1 MENEQL
7 DLAFGYVQHTS
18 KNIFLTGKAGTGK
31 TTFLHQLKK
40 NTPKRMAIV
49 APTGVAAMNAGGVT
63 IHSFFQLPFGPYIP
77 QTPQNTRPSSLQRQ
91 FNKDKI
97 NLIKSLDLLVIDEI
111 SMVRADT
118 LDSIDEVLRRYKD
131 PNQPFGGVQLL
142 MIGDLHQLSPV
153 IKDDEWQL
161 LQSYYPN
168 IYFFSSLALNKTSPV
183 SIELKHIYRQSDTH
197 FIDLLNA
204 IRNNQITTE
213 VLDKLNERYIPDFS
227 PHDDEGYI
235 TLTTHNQ
242 TAQSINDQK
251 LVGVKQPSKF
261 FKADIKGDFD
271 ERTYPTLENLELKV
285 GAQVMFVKNDPSSSK
300 LFYNGKIGK
309 ITRIDNEVMHVKCL
323 NDEQEIVV
331 TALDWTNIKFT
342 LNSTSKKVEE
352 QIIGSFTQF
361 PLKLA
366 WAITIHKSQGLTFE
380 KAIIDANLAFAF
392 GQVYVA
398 LSRCKSFEGMV
409 LRSPIVSNSVKTSNT
424 VADYTKNADQNPP
437 CENQLKV
444 YKIAYQ
450 QDLLMDMIDFT
461 KIKIRLFTVGK
472 LVEENYSIFLPG
484 LPKEITQIKFDIETQ
499 IYAVSSS
506 FKKELG
512 KLFLNETLPEE
523 NALIQE
529 RIKKACIYFAQRLD
543 EIVAKPIEKLNISSD
558 NKTIK
563 KTLVEAIDNLQK
575 DTFVKLNV
583 LNKCAE
589 GFNSLIYLQ
598 TIANAELDY
607 VEKQGNS
614 TRTSVNLSIKDIP
627 HGELY
632 KTLTLWRNK
641 VANEK
646 NIAIYLVLSQKS
658 ILSLTSTLP
667 ATLKELEHTK
677 GIGKGTVQ
685 RYGNTILQMVN
696 EYCEMNKIERSE
708 VVAPVASVKLDTKM
722 VSYNLYK
729 SGKSI
734 VEISAERNFTTGTIE
749 GHLAHFITEGKILV
763 TELIPIEKLK
773 IIMDHIE
780 KNPELPN
787 SERKMALG
795 ETVSYADLKAVA
807 NHLLFLTSGQ
817 A

>member
-7 DLAFGYVQHTS
+7 NLAFGYAQHTN

-40 NTPKRMAIV
+40 TTHKRMAIV
-49 APTGVAAMNAGGVT
+49 APTGVAAINAGGVT

-77 QTPQNTRPSSLQRQ
+77 QTPHNNRPSTIQRQ

-97 NLIKSLDLLVIDEI
+97 NLIRSLDLLVIDEI

-118 LDSIDEVLRRYKD
+118 LDSIDEVLRRYKN

-161 LQSYYPN
+161 LQAYYPN

-183 SIELKHIYRQSDTH
+183 SIELKHIYRQSDSR

-204 IRNNQITTE
+204 IRNNQITKD
-213 VLDKLNERYIPDFS
+213 VLDKLNERYIPDFA
-227 PHDDEGYI
+227 PNDNEGYI

-242 TAQSINDQK
+242 TAQNINDKK
-251 LVGVKQPSKF
+251 LIAVKQPSKF
-261 FKADIKGDFD
+261 YKADIKGDFD
-271 ERTYPTLENLELKV
+271 ERTYPTSENLELKL
-285 GAQVMFVKNDPSSSK
+285 GAQVMFVKNDPSPNK

-309 ITRIDNEVMHVKCL
+309 ITRLANEVIHVKCL
-323 NDEQEIVV
+323 DEEKEIVV
-331 TALDWTNIKFT
+331 TTLDWNNIKFT
-342 LNSTSKKVEE
+342 LNNSTKQVEE

-398 LSRCKSFEGMV
+398 LSRCKSFDGMV
-409 LRSPIVSNSVKTSNT
+409 LRSPIVSNSVKTSHT
-424 VADYTKNADQNPP
+424 VADYTKNADQNQP

-444 YKIAYQ
+444 SKIVYQ

-461 KIKIRLFTVGK
+461 KIKSRLYSVGK

-484 LPKEITQIKFDIETQ
+484 LPKEITQIKFDIE
-499 IYAVSSS
+499 IHVYAVAAS
-506 FKKELG
+506 FKKQLEN
-512 KLFLNETLPEE
+512 LFSLDILPEE
-523 NALIQE
+523 NAAIQE
-529 RIKKACIYFAQRLD
+529 RIKKACIYFANKLED
-543 EIVAKPIEKLNISSD
+543 IVAKPIEKLNLSSD

-563 KTLVEAIDNLQK
+563 TTLLEAIDNLQK
-575 DTFVKLNV
+575 EAFVKLCV
-583 LNKCAE
+583 LNKCVE
-589 GFNSLIYLQ
+589 GFNSLVYLQ
-598 TIANAELDY
+598 TVANAELDY
-607 VEKQGNS
+607 TERKGNKTSS
-614 TRTSVNLSIKDIP
+614 TANVNIKDIP

-632 KTLTLWRNK
+632 KSITLWRNK
-641 VANEK
+641 VANDK
-646 NIAIYLVLSQKS
+646 NIAIYLVLSQKT
-658 ILSLTSTLP
+658 ILSLIETLP

-677 GIGKGTVQ
+677 GIGKGTLQ

-696 EYCEMNKIERSE
+696 EYCESNRIERKE
-708 VVAPVASVKLDTKM
+708 FVPPVTVLKIDTKT

-729 SGKSI
+729 TGKSI
-734 VEISAERNFTTGTIE
+734 EEIAAERNFTIGTIE
-749 GHLAHFITEGKILV
+749 GHLTHFITEGKILV
-763 TELIPIEKLK
+763 TELMQVEKLK
-773 IIMDHIE
+773 LIMEHI
-780 KNPELPN
+780 KKYPDFSSNQ
-787 SERKMALG
+787 RKMALG
-795 ETVSYADLKAVA
+795 ENVSYADLRAVA
-807 NHLLFLTSGQ
+807 NHLLFLEGR
-817 A
+817 